1 MNDQFLFS
9 LISGI
14 FIGGAAGYLGS
25 LMLTKRMA
33 LVGDALGH
41 VALPGMGL
49 ALLFGLDVSLGAFI
63 FLLLGIFLI
72 WLFEIR
78 TSLPTE
84 ALVGVVFVA
93 SLATGFLIVPEPEL
107 LEALF
112 GDISRVSPAMAL
124 VSVVF
129 SLLIFFA
136 VNRIYPRLILS
147 GISGDLAKS
156 EGIKV
161 GKLNFIYLLL
171 IALLVALGVK
181 IVGSLL
187 VGALVIIPAA
197 AARNLSKDLKSYY
210 KGSIV
215 FGILS
220 CLLGTWLFHLTGMP
234 AGPLI
239 ILSSTFF
246 FLISLVFKR

>member
-1 MNDQFLFS
+1 MDNQFLFS

-14 FIGGAAGYLGS
+14 FIGGVAGYLGS

-33 LVGDALGH
+33 LVGDAFGH
-41 VALPGMGL
+41 VALPGMGI
-49 ALLFGLDVSLGAFI
+49 ALLLGLDVSFGAFV

-78 TSLPTE
+78 TSLSTE
-84 ALVGVVFVA
+84 ALVGIVFVA
-93 SLATGFLIVPEPEL
+93 SLAIGFLIVPELEL

-112 GDISRVSPAMAL
+112 GDISKVSFEMSLA
-124 VSVVF
+124 SVVF
-129 SLLIFFA
+129 SILIFLA
-136 VNRIYPRLILS
+136 VKRIYPNMILAN
-147 GISGDLAKS
+147 ISGDLAKS

-161 GKLNFIYLLL
+161 KKLNFIYLLS
-171 IALLVALGVK
+171 IAAVVALGIK

-197 AARNLSKDLKSYY
+197 TARNLSKNLKEFYL
-210 KGSIV
+210 GSII

-220 CLLGTWLFHLTGMP
+220 CFCGTLLFKFIGFS

-239 ILSSTFF
+239 ILTSTFF
-246 FLISLVFKR
+246 FLISLIFKR

>member
-9 LISGI
+9 LISGV

-49 ALLFGLDVSLGAFI
+49 ALLFSLDVSLGAFI

-84 ALVGVVFVA
+84 ALVGIVFVA
-93 SLATGFLIVPEPEL
+93 SLAVGFLIVPEPEL

-112 GDISRVSPAMAL
+112 GDISRVSPTMAL
-124 VSVVF
+124 ASVVI
-129 SLLIFFA
+129 SVLIFLA

-161 GKLNFIYLLL
+161 GRLNFIYLLL
-171 IALLVALGVK
+171 IAILVALGVK

-197 AARNLSKDLKSYY
+197 AARNLSKDLSGYY
-210 KGSIV
+210 KGSII

-220 CLLGTWLFHLTGMP
+220 CLLGTLLFRFTGLP
-234 AGPLI
+234 AGPLV

-246 FLISLVFKR
+246 FLISLIFKR